1 MKKLNKKLLCVFFAL
16 TSIFGGCK
24 ASEPPK
30 TSESFFAMNT
40 YMTFTVYGENSSEA
54 VKNACTKIG
63 ELEEI
68 WSVTNEKSDIYAINN
83 SEGESVTV
91 SGYTSELID
100 FAVNMAEMTNGA
112 FNPAIYPVLSAWGF
126 TTGENRIPSEKE
138 LEELIGLTD
147 YEQIEIDGNTVSVGN
162 GMMLDMGA
170 VAKGYAGD
178 IIIDLLREQG
188 VTSAL
193 LDIGGNIQA
202 LGSKPDGSGW
212 QIGIRNPFSD
222 GTLGV
227 LSISDTAVVTSGNYE
242 RFFIGD
248 DGKRYG
254 HIIDPKSGYP
264 AESGL
269 ASVTITGSEGKLCDA
284 LSTAI
289 YVMGYDKAV
298 ELWRSRGDFGMILVT
313 ENGDVHITRNIEQQF
328 KTDQDITIHIIK

>member
-54 VKNACTKIG
+54 VKNACTRIG

-83 SEGESVTV
+83 SEGEPVTV
-91 SGYTSELID
+91 SGYTSELIN
-100 FAVNMAEMTNGA
+100 FAVDMAEMTKGA
-112 FNPAIYPVLSAWGF
+112 FNPSIYPVVSAWGF

-138 LEELIGLTD
+138 LEKLIGLTN

-202 LGSKPDGSGW
+202 LGSRPDGSDW
-212 QIGIRNPFSD
+212 QIGLRNPFSD

-227 LSISDTAVVTSGNYE
+227 LKISDTAVVTSGNYE

-269 ASVTITGSEGKLCDA
+269 ASVTITGSEGKLCDV

-289 YVMGYDKAV
+289 YVMGYDNAV
-298 ELWRSRGDFGMILVT
+298 ELWRSRSDFGMILVT
-313 ENGDVHITRNIEQQF
+313 ENGDVHITGNIEQQF
-328 KTDQDITIHIIK
+328 KTDEDITIHIIK